1 MTPQGNR
8 DRWILAAVVLA
19 AVAVHLRVLGNGFVN
34 FDDVFYITRN
44 PLIAALS
51 PANLRSW
58 FAGFYFGNYQ
68 PLTLLSLAL
77 DHRLAGPDPRV
88 FHAVNLLLH
97 AGNTLL
103 VFHLVRLLF
112 ARERGPWLAA
122 ATAALF
128 AVHPLLV
135 ESVAWAAQRKDV
147 LYALFYLGSL
157 VAYVAHAQRPPGGS
171 RRLHAA
177 SVLLFVLS
185 LLSKAMAVSLVGAI
199 LAVDLYLR
207 RLPWR
212 PGREGGETSRPTRA
226 AYLREKLPFL
236 LLALAAGVTAILAQR
251 SAAFLGAPALHTPL
265 QRAAIAGYGFAHYA
279 AKLVLPLGLSAY
291 HPYPAMGGGVPPG
304 FLPHLAFVAAAAAGF
319 VLALRRHP
327 AAAFA
332 TLFYLVNILPVLQ
345 WLPVGDFIVA
355 ERFAYLASIGVFL
368 LMALGLRSLAGRRR
382 RLRAPLT
389 AAFLAYLVLLGVL
402 TDRRCGVWRDSVTL
416 WNDVLD
422 RYPDTPLALNN
433 RGLAWAERGDRAAAL
448 ADLDRALRLDPRY
461 ADALGNRGVV
471 KGERG
476 DYDGAIADFDEALR
490 LAPAFAAARAGR
502 ADALFRRGVARFQA
516 ADYAGAVADFER
528 VAAGRPDYPGVRQ
541 NLNAARS
548 RLQGLNGGGG

>member
-1 MTPQGNR
+1 MTSQWSRERLIP
-8 DRWILAAVVLA
+8 AAIALA
-19 AVAVHLRVLGNGFVN
+19 AVAVHLRVFGNGFVN

-44 PLIAALS
+44 PLIASLS

-77 DHRLAGPDPRV
+77 DHRLAGPDPRM

-97 AGNTLL
+97 ALNALL

-112 ARERGPWLAA
+112 VRERGPWLAA

-128 AVHPLLV
+128 GVHPLLV

-157 VAYVAHAQRPPGGS
+157 VAYVAHARRPLGGG

-177 SVLLFVLS
+177 SVLLFALS

-207 RLPWR
+207 RLP
-212 PGREGGETSRPTRA
+212 GRVGDNPARPTLP

-236 LLALAAGVTAILAQR
+236 ILALAAGVTAVLAQR
-251 SAAFLGAPALHTPL
+251 SAAFLGSPELHTPL

-291 HPYPAMGGGVPPG
+291 HPYPSMGGGVPLG
-304 FLPHLAFVAAAAAGF
+304 FLPHLAVVAAAAAGL
-319 VLALRRHP
+319 VSALRRHP

-332 TLFYLVNILPVLQ
+332 ILFYLVNILPVLQ

-355 ERFAYLASIGVFL
+355 ERFAYLASMGVFL
-368 LMALGLRSLAGRRR
+368 LMALGLRGLAGRRR
-382 RLRAPLT
+382 RLRTPL
-389 AAFLAYLVLLGVL
+389 AIAFVAYLVLLGVL

-448 ADLDRALRLDPRY
+448 LDLDRALLLDPGY
-461 ADALGNRGVV
+461 ADAFGNRGVV
-471 KGERG
+471 RVENG
-476 DYDGAIADFDEALR
+476 DFDGAIADFDEALR
-490 LAPAFAAARAGR
+490 LAPAFAAARAGL

-516 ADYAGAVADFER
+516 ADYAGAVADFTR

>member
-1 MTPQGNR
+1 MRPQGNR
-8 DRWILAAVVLA
+8 DRYLPAAIALA

-44 PLIAALS
+44 PLIASLS
-51 PANLRSW
+51 PENLRSW
-58 FAGFYFGNYQ
+58 FTGFYFGNYQ

-77 DHRLAGPDPRV
+77 DHRLAGPDPRL

-97 AGNTLL
+97 AGNALL

-112 ARERGPWLAA
+112 AREGGPWLAA

-157 VAYVAHAQRPPGGS
+157 VAYVAFARRPAGAG
-171 RRLHAA
+171 RRLYAA
-177 SVLLFVLS
+177 SVLLFALS

-199 LAVDLYLR
+199 LAVDLHLR
-207 RLPWR
+207 RLP
-212 PGREGGETSRPTRA
+212 GRGGDDSARPTPA

-236 LLALAAGVTAILAQR
+236 ILALAAGVTAVLAQR
-251 SAAFLGAPALHTPL
+251 SAAFLGSPALHTPL

-304 FLPHLAFVAAAAAGF
+304 FLPHLAVVAAAAAGL

-332 TLFYLVNILPVLQ
+332 ILFYLVNILPVLQ

-355 ERFAYLASIGVFL
+355 ERFAYLASLGVFL
-368 LMALGLRSLAGRRR
+368 LMALGLRALIDRRR
-382 RLRAPLT
+382 RWRAPLT
-389 AAFLAYLVLLGVL
+389 AAFLAYLLLLGVL

-416 WNDVLD
+416 WNDVLA

-448 ADLDRALRLDPRY
+448 ADLDRALQLDPNY

-476 DYDGAIADFDEALR
+476 DYDGAIADFDAALR

-502 ADALFRRGVARFQA
+502 ADALFRRGVARYQA
-516 ADYAGAVADFER
+516 ADYAGAAADFAR
-528 VAAGRPDYPGVRQ
+528 VAAEQPAYPGVQQ
-541 NLNAARS
+541 NLGAARR
-548 RLQGLNGGGG
+548 RLEPAREGG

>member
-1 MTPQGNR
+1 MMSQDKR
-8 DRWILAAVVLA
+8 DRYLPAAIALAAVI
-19 AVAVHLRVLGNGFVN
+19 VHLRVLGNDFVN

-51 PANLRSW
+51 PANLQSW
-58 FAGFYFGNYQ
+58 FTGFYFGNYQ

-97 AGNTLL
+97 ALNTLL

-157 VAYVAHAQRPPGGS
+157 VAYVAFAQRPAGAG
-171 RRLHAA
+171 RRLYVA
-177 SVLLFVLS
+177 SVLLFALS
-185 LLSKAMAVSLVGAI
+185 LLSKAMAVSLVGVI

-207 RLPWR
+207 RLPR
-212 PGREGGETSRPTRA
+212 LSGRGIDDPSRPTMP
-226 AYLREKLPFL
+226 AYLREKLPYL
-236 LLALAAGVTAILAQR
+236 ILALAAGVTAVLAQR
-251 SAAFLGAPALHTPL
+251 SAAFLGSPELHTPL

-279 AKLVLPLGLSAY
+279 AQLVLPLGLSAY

-304 FLPHLAFVAAAAAGF
+304 FLPHLAFVAAAAAGL

-332 TLFYLVNILPVLQ
+332 ILFYGVNILPVLQ

-368 LMALGLRSLAGRRR
+368 LLALGLRELAVRRR
-382 RLRAPLT
+382 RLRAPLI
-389 AAFLAYLVLLGVL
+389 AAFIAYLVLLGVL

-448 ADLDRALRLDPRY
+448 ADLDRALQLDPRY

-476 DYDGAIADFDEALR
+476 DYDGAIADFDAALR

-548 RLQGLNGGGG
+548 RLQGRGEVD